1 MSVDEKIL
9 NKILEIQKSTKLDF
23 ILSLDSKDFPL
34 KNVEIT
40 KSSVPVNRPTNRG
53 GVYYTD
59 TFVFKIK
66 SRVNDFSITSLLSK
80 SMLGPSADF
89 QDLQISTNAQIEGSN
104 KKIIFFVHLT
114 NSMQS
119 SSYVELNS
127 TLVKIQLH

>member
-1 MSVDEKIL
+1 MSVDEKTL
-9 NKILEIQKSTKLDF
+9 NKILELQKSTKLDF
-23 ILSLDSKDFPL
+23 ILSIDSKDFPL

-127 TLVKIQLH
+127 TLVKIELH